1 MKQID
6 GPLLALLNADAFFIR
21 YFSAQGF
28 AADNFMKTAFEAMR
42 IGISLFLL
50 LFAFGSYP
58 DTLQR
63 QEHFCE
69 GGYQCHI
76 RT

>member
-1 MKQID
+1 VKQAD
-6 GPLLALLNADAFFIR
+6 GQLLALLNADEFFIR

-28 AADNFMKTAFEAMR
+28 AVDNFMKTAFEVMR
-42 IGISLFLL
+42 IGISLYLL

-63 QEHFCE
+63 QEHFYE
-69 GGYQCHI
+69 GGYQWHI

>member
-1 MKQID
+1 MKQAD

-21 YFSAQGF
+21 YFSAPGI
-28 AADNFMKTAFEAMR
+28 AAENFMKSAFEPMR
-42 IGISLFLL
+42 IGISLYLL

-63 QEHFCE
+63 QEHFYE
-69 GGYQCHI
+69 GGYQWHI